1 LLQQFSL
8 RAAQFIVAVQ
18 MATALLGLPALCRAQ
33 IERIP
38 RIAPTGRGLSAVAD
52 LGCRPDDP
60 SFDNGAVI
68 TAAIRDNR
76 VNDTLHFPGGAYYHS
91 TTIDIGAKEGLAF
104 TGQGLAVWGVAEKY
118 LDESGRPHRAGNASA
133 RFVYVGPPNQPAW
146 RVNGVGT
153 RMVGIN
159 IQRGARGQ
167 EIERAGT
174 VGIEFVREEV
184 GPPTGKW
191 SIDHC
196 LVAGFDTGLYFKN
209 SNNVDSAEFGYLRME
224 SCRRAIFCDNGQ
236 TTTIT
241 FRHLQIHGQGE
252 TVFDLER
259 GGNFLIGSLALV
271 EPRLIF
277 RLGRVGSNTC
287 TYTIENL
294 KVDNNAAGWR
304 LVEMT
309 RPGPLNLYVRGHI
322 GTRAATGPDP
332 IKLLKPRANARF
344 KPPAWYQ
351 NVELHLWPRGRL
363 VWPPKH
369 DDR

>member
-1 LLQQFSL
+1 MQRFYPW
-8 RAAQFIVAVQ
+8 AARSIVAAQ
-18 MATALLGLPALCRAQ
+18 MATALLSLAVDCHGQAPLL
-33 IERIP
+33 
-38 RIAPTGRGLSAVAD
+38 APTGRGLSAVAD

-60 SFDNGAVI
+60 EFDNGAVI
-68 TAAIRDNR
+68 TAAIRENR
-76 VNDTLHFPGGAYYHS
+76 VNDTLHFPGGAYYHT
-91 TTIDIGAKEGLAF
+91 TTIDLGAKEGLCL
-104 TGQGLAVWGVAEKY
+104 TGQGLASWGVAGKFT
-118 LDESGRPHRAGNASA
+118 DETTGRPHRAGNASA
-133 RFVYVGPPNQPAW
+133 RFVYVGPPSQPAW
-146 RVNGVGT
+146 RINGVGT

-159 IQRGARGQ
+159 MQRGWRGQ
-167 EIERAGT
+167 EMDRRGS
-174 VGIEFVREEV
+174 VGVEFKKLEA

-196 LVAGFDTGLYFKN
+196 LVAGFDAGFHFKN
-209 SNNVDSAEFGYLRME
+209 SSNVDSAEFGYLRME
-224 SCRRAIFCDNGQ
+224 SCRRAIYCDNSQ

-287 TYTIENL
+287 TYTIQNL

-322 GTRAATGPDP
+322 GIRAKTGPEP
-332 IKLLKPRANARF
+332 IKLLKPRKTARF
-344 KPPAWYQ
+344 SPPAGYQ
-351 NVELHLWPRGRL
+351 NLELHLWPRGRL
-363 VWPPKH
+363 VWPPAAQ
-369 DDR
+369 